1 MNNCYVC
8 TSYLKK
14 INMSRKLLLVAF
26 AGMLLVSCGNSAAKS
41 EKGTSNL
48 ENSENLAV
56 NFEKV
61 AINIEGM
68 TCEIGCA
75 RTIQAKLSKTEGII
89 TAVVNFDKKQGIV
102 EFDPNKMNAKKIAA
116 IVEEIAD
123 GDLYKVTGT
132 KSIEITSD

>member
-1 MNNCYVC
+1 MF
-8 TSYLKK
+8 
-14 INMSRKLLLVAF
+14 RKLLFVAF
-26 AGMLLVSCGNSAAKS
+26 AGMLLVSCGKSTTKS

-48 ENSENLAV
+48 EKSGNLAV
-56 NFEKV
+56 NLEKV

-89 TAVVNFDKKQGIV
+89 TAIVNFDEKQGIV
-102 EFDPNKMNAKKIAA
+102 EFDANITNAKKITA
-116 IVEEIAD
+116 IVQEIAG

-132 KSIEITSD
+132 KSLEITSD